1 MMGKN
6 NKSRKLRGSCSS
18 NNNGIYDL
26 MVCMPKTGSALE
38 CKLLVK
44 ELRDRLVSIGFTHMA
59 LTHTIYGRPKAEDRA
74 NIAIPDSLL
83 GFLSSSATN
92 NNKNS
97 VDIET
102 DRSGERASAKS
113 LTRNNKKKRKLINEI
128 PNRHAGDNKNKTICI
143 LRRLH
148 VVIENLSDIGSFLL
162 NGPQEE
168 LLNEYD
174 LISICPTN
182 DGTFQSVCSS
192 ATMVDIIT
200 LDYTSRGLGLGYR
213 IRSNDVK
220 AAIERGATFEIP
232 IAPALLNLKQRKA
245 LVHSCQELKNS
256 IGTKCRIIVS
266 SGDRTLEGTDVGAL
280 ALRMP
285 GDLSNLFK
293 TVMHFDEP
301 AASMVV
307 GLAPK
312 QAIQRGRERR
322 FGQPGITGN
331 VKMMNKADWIVLGQ
345 SEDDDK
351 PKIKKG
357 LMNSRIKS
365 SIVKSKKDYN
375 GDNDGFIA
383 M

>member
-1 MMGKN
+1 
-6 NKSRKLRGSCSS
+6 
-18 NNNGIYDL
+18 
-26 MVCMPKTGSALE
+26 MPKTGSALE

-83 GFLSSSATN
+83 VFLSSLATN

-102 DRSGERASAKS
+102 DRRGERASAKS

-128 PNRHAGDNKNKTICI
+128 SNRHAGDNKNETICI

-192 ATMVDIIT
+192 ATMADIIT

-232 IAPALLNLKQRKA
+232 IAPALLHLKQRKA
-245 LVHSCQELKNS
+245 LVHSCQELKNSS

-266 SGDRTLEGTDVGAL
+266 SGDRTLEGTDVGTL

-331 VKMMNKADWIVLGQ
+331 VKMMNKADWMMSGQ

-357 LMNSRIKS
+357 RMHTGTKS
-365 SIVKSKKDYN
+365 SIVESKKEMEDYN
-375 GDNDGFIA
+375 GNNDGFIA